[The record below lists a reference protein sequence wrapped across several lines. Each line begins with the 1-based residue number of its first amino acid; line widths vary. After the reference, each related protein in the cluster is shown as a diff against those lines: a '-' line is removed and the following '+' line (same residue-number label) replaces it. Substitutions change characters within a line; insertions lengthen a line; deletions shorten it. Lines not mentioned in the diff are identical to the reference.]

1 MSRRRKLEED
11 LKEKIGQTGNPLSYR
26 FVIDSLPVALL
37 TVNSELK
44 ITDFNPMAEQITGFL
59 SQDVIGKP
67 CDGLL
72 HSEGCGKDCPLKTV
86 LRREKSVVRVETT
99 IRNKAG
105 ETLPVRMHTAG
116 LFDDR
121 GKLIGAVEAFMDISY
136 EKSLERQRNNMV
148 SMFAHDMKSPIIAIH
163 GFVHRLLAE
172 KDNLTE
178 SQENY
183 LRVIEREAENV
194 ESQINDFLEF
204 SRLQSGRLRLNLGTT
219 SLDKELLELFEKYR
233 LRALEKGLELK
244 YQSEEPLSM
253 IEADTT
259 LLNRAFSNLMD
270 NAIKF
275 SKEKGTIR
283 MTARETD
290 REIAVS
296 IQDEGIGIDPEEL
309 PYIFDPFHRSE
320 RGEREGYGIGLAAA
334 KTIINAHG
342 GQIYVSS
349 EPEKGSIFT
358 LSFPKKRAKVV
369 RPI

>member
-1 MSRRRKLEED
+1 
-11 LKEKIGQTGNPLSYR
+11 
-26 FVIDSLPVALL
+26 
-37 TVNSELK
+37 
-44 ITDFNPMAEQITGFL
+44 
-59 SQDVIGKP
+59 
-67 CDGLL
+67 
-72 HSEGCGKDCPLKTV
+72 
-86 LRREKSVVRVETT
+86 
-99 IRNKAG
+99 
-105 ETLPVRMHTAG
+105 MHTAG

-204 SRLQSGRLRLNLGTT
+204 SRLQTGRLRLNLGTT
-219 SLDKELLELFEKYR
+219 SLDKELFELFEKYR
-233 LRALEKGLELK
+233 LRALEKGLDVR
-244 YQSEEPLSM
+244 YQSEEPLPM

-259 LLNRAFSNLMD
+259 LLNRAFANLVD

-275 SKEKGTIR
+275 SEERGTIR

-290 REIAVS
+290 GEIAVS

-320 RGEREGYGIGLAAA
+320 KGEREGYGLGLAAA
-334 KTIINAHG
+334 KTIINEHG
-342 GQIYVSS
+342 GRIYVAS
-349 EPEKGSIFT
+349 EPGRGSVFT
-358 LSFPKKRAKVV
+358 VFLPKKKS
-369 RPI
+369 

>member
-1 MSRRRKLEED
+1 MSHRSEPEED
-11 LKEKIGQTGNPLSYR
+11 LKQKGGQTGNPLSYR
-26 FVIDSLPVALL
+26 FVIDSLPVAVL

-44 ITDFNPMAEQITGFL
+44 IMDFNPMAEQITGFL
-59 SQDVIGKP
+59 SQDVVGKT

-72 HSEGCGKDCPLKTV
+72 HSEGCGKDCPLKKV

-105 ETLPVRMHTAG
+105 ETIPVRMHTAG

-121 GKLIGAVEAFMDISY
+121 GKLIGAVEAFVDTSY
-136 EKSLERQRNNMV
+136 EKSLERQRNNMI

-163 GFVHRLLAE
+163 GFVHRLLVK

-178 SQENY
+178 AQENY
-183 LRVIEREAENV
+183 LRVIEMEAENV

-204 SRLQSGRLRLNLGTT
+204 SRLQSGRLRLNLGAT
-219 SLDKELLELFEKYR
+219 SLDKELVELFEKYR
-233 LRALEKGLELK
+233 LRALENGLDVR
-244 YQSEEPLSM
+244 YQSEEPLPM

-259 LLNRAFSNLMD
+259 LLNRAFANLMD

-275 SKEKGTIR
+275 SKERGTIR

-320 RGEREGYGIGLAAA
+320 RGEREGYGLGLAAA
-334 KTIINAHG
+334 KTIINEHAG
-342 GQIYVSS
+342 RIYVSS
-349 EPEKGSIFT
+349 EPGKGSVFT
-358 LSFPKKRAKVV
+358 VFLPKKKS
-369 RPI
+369 